1 MFTRPW
7 AHDSIYPPHAYPY
20 ALCPW
25 PRVSNTTTLRIQP
38 HLKPGPTRLTILLN
52 SRFHSFN
59 HSYSRLSSL
68 CTYSS
73 GSVSWSRS
81 SASKSARDLS
91 ESGYRA
97 PARSKIY
104 RAASLGTRER
114 AERGPEVKSDRAM
127 VHGSDIHLRRMYD
140 HHITI
145 TLAIKPHE
153 AAPYYTS
160 TLHISLSLSSTEPT
174 THELSQLA
182 RSYVKTC
189 FVNSPPTS
197 VGSTGRKAR
206 ESQRA
211 DV

>member
-1 MFTRPW
+1 MR
-7 AHDSIYPPHAYPY
+7 Y
-20 ALCPW
+20 AVAGSGVPG
-25 PRVSNTTTLRIQP
+25 RVSNTTTLEARADAIDDSAKFSVP
-38 HLKPGPTRLTILLN
+38 FILSTRRCAPTVRVRFLGVGPARARARETLKRDPGPAPRGHEDIPY
-52 SRFHSFN
+52 R
-59 HSYSRLSSL
+59 
-68 CTYSS
+68 
-73 GSVSWSRS
+73 
-81 SASKSARDLS
+81 
-91 ESGYRA
+91 ES
-97 PARSKIY
+97 
-104 RAASLGTRER
+104 ASLGG
-114 AERGPEVKSDRAM
+114 AGPVVKSDRAM

-140 HHITI
+140 HHITT

-197 VGSTGRKAR
+197 VGSTGWKAR